1 MKIRNKMFK
10 LTIVPIIIN
19 IFCCHAAAAVGAGL
33 LGKSKSF
40 LLKDNVEKESA
51 ILKKCFRLSST
62 IYDCN
67 PN

>member
-33 LGKSKSF
+33 MGKSKSF
-40 LLKDNVEKESA
+40 LLQDIEKESSG
-51 ILKKCFRLSST
+51 ILKKCF
-62 IYDCN
+62 
-67 PN
+67 